1 MDATGASTVTP
12 RNLHFRTEAARD
24 PVWIAGNPAATA
36 VFNAMSLIFPD
47 GERFFI
53 DAVRAHRDGLP
64 ASLRRE
70 ADAFC
75 AQEAIHSR
83 EHVAFNAM
91 LDSERYPLDAMA
103 AEMRTRMNAMRKRG
117 PRAMLLA
124 TIALEHFTA
133 ILADLFLVRAP
144 HLIDGAPPELVRLWR
159 WHAMEE
165 TEHKAVAFD
174 VFREVTKHWPP
185 LRRYAA
191 RVLTMAFVTV
201 LFVYTV
207 TRFSVALLRPNT
219 AGIWRAR
226 AGVFRYLFVGPGPFR
241 RCFASYAA
249 WYRPGFHPWHIDN
262 RAVLADWSAV
272 EG

>member
-1 MDATGASTVTP
+1 
-12 RNLHFRTEAARD
+12 
-24 PVWIAGNPAATA
+24 
-36 VFNAMSLIFPD
+36 
-47 GERFFI
+47 
-53 DAVRAHRDGLP
+53 
-64 ASLRRE
+64 
-70 ADAFC
+70 
-75 AQEAIHSR
+75 
-83 EHVAFNAM
+83 
-91 LDSERYPLDAMA
+91 
-103 AEMRTRMNAMRKRG
+103 MRTRMNAMRQRG

-174 VFREVTKHWPP
+174 VFREVTQHWPP

-207 TRFSVALLRPNT
+207 TRFSVALLRP
-219 AGIWRAR
+219 RHRRHLAR
-226 AGVFRYLFVGPGPFR
+226 AGGGLLVPVCRPGPVPPLFR
-241 RCFASYAA
+241 ELR
-249 WYRPGFHPWHIDN
+249 RVVPPGIPSVAHRQPRGAGGLECGGGVSDLHPT
-262 RAVLADWSAV
+262 L
-272 EG
+272 